1 MKCKKCKREIEDLKI
16 CPYCKAK
23 NIKDSVIKNTTKAI
37 DEVDKEIKDI
47 KFLNNP
53 YIITNILIIGLL
65 IYMLF
70 AISNNYVANLG
81 LLNLFGNY
89 FFYIALTGYFI
100 LLKTQFGKERFSY
113 MNLILL
119 VLLGINLLASLF
131 NLLTTFNF
139 TTVFSVFVDL
149 LLFTYFSNSFFYKY
163 LKKIDIMKNINNKI
177 IFYLLCIILIVLY
190 LLMII
195 KNIQVLP
202 VIKILRY
209 IVELVILLFF
219 SRYIYLYKQFKEM
232 K

>member
-1 MKCKKCKREIEDLKI
+1 MKCKKCKREIEELKI

-113 MNLILL
+113 MNLIVL
-119 VLLGINLLASLF
+119 VLLGINLVSSLF

-139 TTVFSVFVDL
+139 TTIFSLFVDL
-149 LLFTYFSNSFFYKY
+149 LLFTYFSNSFFYKCF
-163 LKKIDIMKNINNKI
+163 KKIDFMKNISNKI

-209 IVELVILLFF
+209 IVELIILLFF